1 MNIERIKRIRKF
13 KSKSKKWWLRLYFL
27 FFIGISLFA
36 LKQIALEYFIIP
48 TSSMEGSL
56 LRGDKIVCNKLPF
69 GAKIPHKKQNH
80 SIKKASF
87 NFDISSFLPNR
98 LPKLREVKPNEIIIF
113 YYPLDSTEN
122 IEDKTCYIKRCVGVA
137 GDRIQIMRQDI
148 FRNGEWQ
155 PNASDMQL
163 SYIVKT
169 SEKPETMFHHT
180 DVQTWKELQTET
192 NEVRRI
198 KKIKNKRG
206 KKGRNSKIDE
216 IINEMPK
223 VKTYLL
229 YTSPKQANILRQDLR
244 IEEITPRFFEQN
256 DISDNSM
263 TEQSKKLGWNRDYF
277 GSYYIPKKGDTIA
290 MHEGTLLLYER
301 IIKNYEYNENVEIT
315 DNQLFIDGKLV
326 ENYIFKQNYYFVL
339 GDNRH
344 NSSDS
349 RMWGLV
355 PEDHLIGTPLVIYH
369 SQTPA
374 DGVKDWA
381 RVRWERF
388 FKWVD

>member
-1 MNIERIKRIRKF
+1 MKNKRIERIKL
-13 KSKSKKWWLRLYFL
+13 KSKKWWFRIYFL
-27 FFIGISLFA
+27 FFICISLFA

-69 GAKIPHKKQNH
+69 GAKIPHKRQN
-80 SIKKASF
+80 SATKKASF
-87 NFDISSFLPNR
+87 DFNFSRFLPDR
-98 LPKLREVKPNEIIIF
+98 LPKIRDVKAGEVIIF
-113 YYPLDSTEN
+113 YYPLESTKN

-137 GDRIQIMRQDI
+137 GDRIQIVRQDI

-155 PNASDMQL
+155 PNAFDMQL

-169 SEKPETMFHHT
+169 SEKPEIMFHHT
-180 DVQTWKELQTET
+180 DVQTWKEIETET
-192 NEVRRI
+192 
-198 KKIKNKRG
+198 KKVKRPKKSKKSKK
-206 KKGRNSKIDE
+206 KKGRNKKVEQASK
-216 IINEMPK
+216 EMPK
-223 VKTYLL
+223 IKTYLL
-229 YTSPKQANILRQDLR
+229 YTTPKQANQLRQDLR
-244 IEEITPRFFEQN
+244 IEEITPKFFEQN

-263 TEQSKKLGWNRDYF
+263 TDNSKKLGWNRDYF

-290 MHEGTLLLYER
+290 MHEGTLLLYET
-301 IIKNYEYNENVEIT
+301 IIKNYEYNRNVEVI
-315 DNQLFIDGKLV
+315 DNKLFINKKRV

-355 PEDHLIGTPLVIYH
+355 PEDHLIGTPLLIYH
-369 SQTPA
+369 SETPA
-374 DGVKDWA
+374 DGIKNWA

>member
-1 MNIERIKRIRKF
+1 MKIKRIKL
-13 KSKSKKWWLRLYFL
+13 KSKKWWLRLYFI
-27 FFIGISLFA
+27 FFICLSLFA

-56 LRGDKIVCNKLPF
+56 LRGDKIICNKLPF
-69 GAKIPHKKQNH
+69 GAKIHHKKQN
-80 SIKKASF
+80 SVTKKAGFTIDFST
-87 NFDISSFLPNR
+87 FLPDR
-98 LPKLREVKPNEIIIF
+98 LPKLREVKAGEIIIF
-113 YYPLDSTEN
+113 YYPLDSTDN

-148 FRNGEWQ
+148 FRNSEWQ
-155 PNASDMQL
+155 PNPSDMQL

-169 SEKPETMFHHT
+169 NEKPEIMFHHT
-180 DVQTWKELQTET
+180 DVQTWKEIQIE
-192 NEVRRI
+192 
-198 KKIKNKRG
+198 K
-206 KKGRNSKIDE
+206 
-216 IINEMPK
+216 K
-223 VKTYLL
+223 VKEKNTKIITEKTSTTKAYLL
-229 YTSPKQANILRQDLR
+229 YTTPKQANQLRQDLR
-244 IEEITPRFFEQN
+244 IEEITPKFFEQN

-263 TEQSKKLGWNRDYF
+263 TENSKKLGWNRDYF
-277 GSYYIPKKGDTIA
+277 GSYYIPKKGDTIK
-290 MHEGTLLLYER
+290 MHEGTLLLYEN
-301 IIKNYEYNENVEIT
+301 IIKNYEYNQNVEII
-315 DNQLFIDGKLV
+315 DNQLIIDGKKI
-326 ENYIFKQNYYFVL
+326 ENYVFKQNYYFVL

-374 DGVKDWA
+374 DGIKDWA

>member
-1 MNIERIKRIRKF
+1 MKIKRIDRIKL
-13 KSKSKKWWLRLYFL
+13 KSKKWWFRLYFL
-27 FFIGISLFA
+27 FFICISLFA

-69 GAKIPHKKQNH
+69 GAMIPHKKQN
-80 SIKKASF
+80 SATKKASF
-87 NFDISSFLPNR
+87 DIDVFSFLPDR
-98 LPKLREVKPNEIIIF
+98 LPKLREVEANEVIIF
-113 YYPLDSTEN
+113 YYPLDSAEN

-180 DVQTWKELQTET
+180 DVQTWKEIETESK
-192 NEVRRI
+192 EVKRI
-198 KKIKNKRG
+198 KNIKKSKK
-206 KKGRNSKIDE
+206 KKGRNK
-216 IINEMPK
+216 K
-223 VKTYLL
+223 VEDVIKDTPQTKTYLL
-229 YTSPKQANILRQDLR
+229 YTTPKQANQLRQDLR
-244 IEEITPRFFEQN
+244 IEEITPKFFEQN

-263 TEQSKKLGWNRDYF
+263 TENSKKLGWNRDYF

-290 MHEGTLLLYER
+290 MHEGTLLLYEN
-301 IIKNYEYNENVEIT
+301 IIKNYEYNKKVEVI
-315 DNQLFIDGKLV
+315 NNKLMIDGKIV

-374 DGVKDWA
+374 DGIKDWA

>member
-1 MNIERIKRIRKF
+1 MKIKNIKL
-13 KSKSKKWWLRLYFL
+13 KSKKWWFRLYFL
-27 FFIGISLFA
+27 FFICLSLFA
-36 LKQIALEYFIIP
+36 LKQIAVEYFIIP

-56 LRGDKIVCNKLPF
+56 LRGDKIICNKLPF
-69 GAKIPHKKQNH
+69 GAKIPHKKQH
-80 SIKKASF
+80 VGSKKAGF
-87 NFDISSFLPNR
+87 DFDIANFLPER
-98 LPKLREVKPNEIIIF
+98 LPKLREVKAGEVIIF
-113 YYPLDSTEN
+113 YYPIDSTSN

-137 GDRIQIMRQDI
+137 GDRIQIISQDV

-155 PNASDMQL
+155 PNPSDMQL

-169 SEKPETMFHHT
+169 SEKPENLFHYT
-180 DVQTWKELQTET
+180 DVQTWKEIETESK
-192 NEVRRI
+192 EVQRI
-198 KKIKNKRG
+198 KKHKTSKK
-206 KKGRNSKIDE
+206 KKGRNKKVEDVIKE
-216 IINEMPK
+216 TPK

-229 YTSPKQANILRQDLR
+229 YTTPKIANQLRQDLR
-244 IEEITPRFFEQN
+244 IDEIKPKFFEQN

-263 TEQSKKLGWNRDYF
+263 TENSKKLSWNRDYF

-290 MHEGTLLLYER
+290 MHEGTLLLYEHA
-301 IIKNYEYNENVEIT
+301 IKNYEYNEKVEVIN
-315 DNQLFIDGKLV
+315 NQLYIDNKLTK
-326 ENYIFKQNYYFVL
+326 NYIFKQNYYFVL

-369 SQTPA
+369 SETPA
-374 DGVKDWA
+374 DGIKNWA

>member
-1 MNIERIKRIRKF
+1 MKIITLEKIKNLKL
-13 KSKSKKWWLRLYFL
+13 KSKKWWFRLYFI
-27 FFIGISLFA
+27 FFLCISLFA

-69 GAKIPHKKQNH
+69 GAKIPHKKRNAAT
-80 SIKKASF
+80 KKASF
-87 NFDISSFLPNR
+87 DFDISSLLPDR
-98 LPKLREVKPNEIIIF
+98 LPKLREVKAGEVIIF
-113 YYPLDSTEN
+113 YYPIDSTEN
-122 IEDKTCYIKRCVGVA
+122 ITDKTCYIKRCVGVA
-137 GDRIQIMRQDI
+137 GDKIQIMRQDV
-148 FRNGEWQ
+148 FRNSEWQ
-155 PNASDMQL
+155 PNPSDMQL

-169 SEKPETMFHHT
+169 SAKPETVFHYT
-180 DVQTWKELQTET
+180 DVQTWKELET
-192 NEVRRI
+192 DEKI
-198 KKIKNKRG
+198 QQKKILRKNK
-206 KKGRNSKIDE
+206 KKGKNRNKIE
-216 IINEMPK
+216 ETIHKTTP

-229 YTSPKQANILRQDLR
+229 YTTPKQANQLRQDLR
-244 IEEITPRFFEQN
+244 IDEITPRFFEEN

-263 TEQSKKLGWNRDYF
+263 TDNNKKLGWNRDYF
-277 GSYYIPKKGDTIA
+277 GSYYIPRKGDTIA
-290 MHEGTLLLYER
+290 MNKETLLLYET
-301 IIKNYEYNENVEIT
+301 IIKRYEYNENVEII
-315 DNQLFIDGKLV
+315 DNQLFINGELIKV
-326 ENYIFKQNYYFVL
+326 YTFKQNYYFVL

-369 SQTPA
+369 SETPA
-374 DGVKDWA
+374 DGIKNWA

>member
-1 MNIERIKRIRKF
+1 MKIKKIDRI
-13 KSKSKKWWLRLYFL
+13 KSKSKKWWFRLYFL
-27 FFIGISLFA
+27 FFTCISLFT

-69 GAKIPHKKQNH
+69 GAKIPHKKQN
-80 SIKKASF
+80 SNTKKAGFDF
-87 NFDISSFLPNR
+87 NISSLLPDR
-98 LPKLREVKPNEIIIF
+98 LPKLRDVQAGEVIIF
-113 YYPLDSTEN
+113 YYPLDSIGDSET

-155 PNASDMQL
+155 PNPSDMQL

-169 SEKPETMFHHT
+169 AEKPETVFHHT
-180 DVQTWKELQTET
+180 DVQTWKEIET
-192 NEVRRI
+192 KEVKRI
-198 KKIKNKRG
+198 KKFKNSKR
-206 KKGRNSKIDE
+206 KKGRNR
-216 IINEMPK
+216 K
-223 VKTYLL
+223 VEEVIKEEPQTKTYLL
-229 YTSPKQANILRQDLR
+229 YTTPKQANQLRQDLR
-244 IEEITPRFFEQN
+244 IEEITPKFFEQN

-263 TEQSKKLGWNRDYF
+263 TESSKKLGWNRDYF
-277 GSYYIPKKGDTIA
+277 GSYYIPKKGDTIV
-290 MHEGTLLLYER
+290 MHEGTLLLYEN
-301 IIKNYEYNENVEIT
+301 IIKNYEYNNDVEII
-315 DNQLFIDGKLV
+315 DNQLIIDGKLT

-369 SQTPA
+369 SETPA
-374 DGVKDWA
+374 DGIKNWA

-388 FKWVD
+388 FKWVK

>member
-1 MNIERIKRIRKF
+1 MKIKRIDRIKL
-13 KSKSKKWWLRLYFL
+13 KSKKWWFRLYFL
-27 FFIGISLFA
+27 FFICISLFA

-69 GAKIPHKKQNH
+69 GAMIPHKKQN
-80 SIKKASF
+80 SATKKASF
-87 NFDISSFLPNR
+87 DIDVFSFLPDR
-98 LPKLREVKPNEIIIF
+98 LPKLREVEANEVIIF
-113 YYPLDSTEN
+113 YYPLDSAEN

-180 DVQTWKELQTET
+180 DVQTWKEIETESK
-192 NEVRRI
+192 EVKRI
-198 KKIKNKRG
+198 KNIKKSKK
-206 KKGRNSKIDE
+206 KKGRNK
-216 IINEMPK
+216 K
-223 VKTYLL
+223 VEDVIKDTPQIKTYLL
-229 YTSPKQANILRQDLR
+229 YTTPKQANQLRQDLR
-244 IEEITPRFFEQN
+244 IEEITPKFFEQN

-263 TEQSKKLGWNRDYF
+263 TENSKKLGWNRDYF

-290 MHEGTLLLYER
+290 MHEGTLLLYEN
-301 IIKNYEYNENVEIT
+301 IIKNYEYNKKVEVI
-315 DNQLFIDGKLV
+315 NNKLMIDGKIV

-374 DGVKDWA
+374 DGIKDWA

>member
-1 MNIERIKRIRKF
+1 MKIKRIERIKL
-13 KSKSKKWWLRLYFL
+13 KSKKWWFRLYFL
-27 FFIGISLFA
+27 FFICISLFA

-69 GAKIPHKKQNH
+69 GAKIPHKKENSMTQ
-80 SIKKASF
+80 KAG
-87 NFDISSFLPNR
+87 FDIDFFSFLPNK
-98 LPKLREVKPNEIIIF
+98 LPKLREVEPNEIIIF
-113 YYPLDSTEN
+113 YYPLDSAEN

-148 FRNGEWQ
+148 FRNREWQ

-163 SYIVKT
+163 SYIVRT

-180 DVQTWKELQTET
+180 DVQTWKEIQTESK
-192 NEVRRI
+192 EVKRI
-198 KKIKNKRG
+198 KNIKKSKKKRG
-206 KKGRNSKIDE
+206 RNKKIEEAISETSPI
-216 IINEMPK
+216 
-223 VKTYLL
+223 KTYLL
-229 YTSPKQANILRQDLR
+229 YTTPKQANQLRQDLR
-244 IEEITPRFFEQN
+244 IEEITPKFFEQN

-263 TEQSKKLGWNRDYF
+263 TESSKKLGWNRDYF

-290 MHEGTLLLYER
+290 MHEGTLLLYEN
-301 IIKNYEYNENVEIT
+301 IIKNYEYNKNVELI
-315 DNQLFIDGKLV
+315 DNQLVIDGKII

-355 PEDHLIGTPLVIYH
+355 PEDHLIGTPLLIYH
-369 SQTPA
+369 SETPA
-374 DGVKDWA
+374 DGIKNWA